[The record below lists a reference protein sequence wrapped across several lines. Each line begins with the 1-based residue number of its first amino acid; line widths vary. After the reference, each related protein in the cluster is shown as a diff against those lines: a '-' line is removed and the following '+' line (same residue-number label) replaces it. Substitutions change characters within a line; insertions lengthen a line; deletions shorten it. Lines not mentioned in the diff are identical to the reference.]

1 MGDRREC
8 GYARRELT
16 VRIYDLMSR
25 DVVTVRPETPLKEVA
40 RLLVEHAISGIPVV
54 DEHNV
59 VVGVVSESDFMIKE
73 RGREHISRS
82 PLRWLLGDSRHDL
95 DRVEATTAGQ
105 AMTTPAITIEGRVAS
120 VREAAMVMAERKINR
135 LPVTE
140 EGNLVG
146 IITRGDL
153 LRVYMQSDDAIE
165 TAVREALLEVEGVAV
180 NGVADGIV
188 TLAATGEHQAT
199 TRSAIRTAEAIDGV
213 VAVDV
218 IVRKNR
224 VKRSGSAGG

>member
-1 MGDRREC
+1 VSCERREP
-8 GYARRELT
+8 T

-25 DVVTVRPETPLKEVA
+25 DVVSVRPETPLKEVA
-40 RLLVEHAISGIPVV
+40 QLLVEHAISGMPVV
-54 DEHNV
+54 DDRNV
-59 VVGVVSESDFMIKE
+59 VVGVVSESDFVIKE

-95 DRVEATTAGQ
+95 NRVEATTAGQ

-120 VREAAMVMAERKINR
+120 LREAAIAMAEHKINR

-140 EGNLVG
+140 EGKLVG

-153 LRVYMQSDDAIE
+153 LHVYMQSDAAIE
-165 TAVREALLEVEGVAV
+165 TAVREALQEVEGVAV
-180 NGVADGIV
+180 SGVCDGIV
-188 TLAATGEHQAT
+188 TLAATGKHQAT
-199 TRSAIRTAEAIDGV
+199 MGSAIRTAEMIDGV

-218 IVRKNR
+218 VVRKQR
-224 VKRSGSAGG
+224 VKRSGSARG